1 MRTTNVYY
9 RYMPLPRFGRLPS
22 DRQAEILR
30 VARAHF
36 ATEGPETASY
46 NKIIEA
52 SGFSKS
58 AVYQYFDGR
67 EDLLG
72 AVLDGVGERLRAAL
86 GPWWAAPDP
95 PGFWLQLDR
104 GARGL
109 QEHLVAHPDDLALVP
124 AATSRAG
131 AEADSWFEALLADGR
146 RLGVVRVDIDPD
158 LMLAA
163 TISVFRAADGWVV
176 QGLREGRSTG
186 LERQPWAL
194 LAGLWGSP
202 PPPEA
207 AP

>member
-1 MRTTNVYY
+1 
-9 RYMPLPRFGRLPS
+9 MPLPRFRRLLP

-36 ATEGPETASY
+36 AAEGPETASY

-58 AVYQYFDGR
+58 AAYQYFDGR
-67 EDLLG
+67 EDLLR
-72 AVLDGVGERLRAAL
+72 AVLDGVRDRLRAAL
-86 GPWWAAPDP
+86 GPWRAVSDP

-124 AATSRAG
+124 AATTHAG
-131 AEADSWFEALLADGR
+131 AEADPWFQDMLADGR
-146 RLGVVRVDIDPD
+146 RLGMVRADIDHD

-163 TISVFRAADGWVV
+163 TIAVFRAADGWVV
-176 QGLREGRSTG
+176 RAMREGRPEG
-186 LERQPWAL
+186 LDRQPWAL
-194 LAGLWGSP
+194 LAGLWGNATP
-202 PPPEA
+202 PGA
-207 AP
+207 AG